1 VIEYPIPDTG
11 FLIPDLNFRIIY
23 LKEKIK
29 MKLYNLRFI
38 SILLSAVLFS
48 VSSYCQTVSNPE
60 ITAEE
65 IKQHIT
71 FLASDELKG
80 RDSGTEEIWQAAEYI
95 ANEFSSYGLTP
106 SFDGSYFQEFPFI
119 KTIELTK
126 NNRLSFISIGKIEI
140 VPILWEQYLTVPF
153 SGNSSMEGQIVFAGF
168 GISAPDIK
176 YDDYEGIDVK
186 GKIVI
191 VFRNTPEPNVPHS
204 EFDAHSPLR
213 KKASVARDK
222 GAAAIIFVNP
232 YDENKTSDDLVE
244 FEYDRGGLING
255 FSVVSIKREIIEDLF
270 SRDRKNLKEV
280 FDKIIETKTP
290 SSFEFDYFSGII
302 STEVKEVEAISWN
315 VGGFIEG
322 NDPGLKNEWIIIG
335 AHFDHLGMGGEGSL
349 YRGDEPQIHNGADD
363 NASGTTGVL
372 ELAEKFASVKDQ
384 LKRSIAFFTFSG
396 EELGLLGSNYLVN
409 NLPFPVEDAVTMINM
424 DMIGRLKDSSLI
436 VYGTGTS
443 SSWKDILNKY
453 NDYGFKLTFNDEGF
467 GPSDHSSFYGKK
479 IPVLFFFTGTHEDYH
494 KPSDDTEKINFAGQ
508 KDVLDYVYNI
518 TMDIDNNTERP
529 DYLLVEK
536 KQTGQM
542 FARKVYVG
550 TVPDFASNVDG
561 YKISG
566 VSEGSPAQLAGLQG
580 GDIIISFGGKKI
592 SNIYD
597 FTYALGD
604 FVPGDEVDVIVKRG
618 EEEKT
623 FHMKLASK

>member
-1 VIEYPIPDTG
+1 MYNRNFGRI
-11 FLIPDLNFRIIY
+11 FFSLLIF
-23 LKEKIK
+23 
-29 MKLYNLRFI
+29 FAFV
-38 SILLSAVLFS
+38 SIHS
-48 VSSYCQTVSNPE
+48 QNISNPE
-60 ITAEE
+60 ITTEE
-65 IKQHIT
+65 IKEHIT
-71 FLASDELKG
+71 FFASDDLEG
-80 RDSGTEEIWQAAEYI
+80 RDSGTEELFAAAVYI
-95 ANEFSSYGLTP
+95 SDEFKNNGLEP
-106 SFDGSYFQEFPFI
+106 IFQESFTQEFPFI
-119 KTIELTK
+119 KTIELTDK
-126 NNRLSFISIGKIEI
+126 NSLSLSTKENELKPNLKEDYI
-140 VPILWEQYLTVPF
+140 TVPF
-153 SGNSSMEGQIVFAGF
+153 SGNAEATAKLVFAGF
-168 GISAPDIK
+168 GISAADLE
-176 YDDYEGIDVK
+176 YDDYDGINVK
-186 GKIVI
+186 DKIVI
-191 VFRNTPEPNVPHS
+191 VLRNTPEPNVPHS

-244 FEYDRGGLING
+244 FSYDRGGQIGG
-255 FSVVSIKREIIEDLF
+255 FSAMSIKRSFIEQLF
-270 SRDRKNLKEV
+270 QSEGNNFKEV
-280 FDKIIETKTP
+280 YDKIVETKKP
-290 SSFEFDYFSGII
+290 SSLELKNSSAKV

-315 VGGFIEG
+315 VGGYLEG
-322 NDPGLKNEWIIIG
+322 NDPELKNEWIIIG

-349 YRGDEPQIHNGADD
+349 YRGDELQIHNGADD

-372 ELAEKFASVKDQ
+372 ELAQKFASQKDK

-409 NLPFPVEDAVTMINM
+409 NLPFPAEDAITMINM

-443 SSWKDILNKY
+443 SNWKDILNKY
-453 NDYGFKLTFNDEGF
+453 NSYGFKLTFNDEGF
-467 GPSDHSSFYGKK
+467 GPSDHSSFYGVK

-494 KPSDDTEKINFAGQ
+494 KPSDDTEKINLAGE
-508 KDVLDYVYNI
+508 KNILDYVYNI
-518 TMDIDNNTERP
+518 AMDIENAPERP

-618 EEEKT
+618 EEEITYKI
-623 FHMKLASK
+623 KLVSK

>member
-1 VIEYPIPDTG
+1 M
-11 FLIPDLNFRIIY
+11 LFRKHSFIIII
-23 LKEKIK
+23 L
-29 MKLYNLRFI
+29 
-38 SILLSAVLFS
+38 SIFSCDILSQQINS
-48 VSSYCQTVSNPE
+48 PE
-60 ITAEE
+60 ITSAEIE
-65 IKQHIT
+65 EHIT
-71 FLASDELKG
+71 FLASDKLKG
-80 RDSGTEEIWQAAEYI
+80 RDSGTQELFAAAVYI
-95 ANEFSSYGLTP
+95 TDEFKNYGLEP
-106 SFDGSYFQEFPFI
+106 IFPDGFVQEFPFI
-119 KTIELTK
+119 KTIELTDK
-126 NNRLSFISIGKIEI
+126 NALSFTSNGKEVTPKLKEDYI
-140 VPILWEQYLTVPF
+140 TVPF
-153 SGNSSMEGQIVFAGF
+153 SGNAEVSSKLVFAGF
-168 GISAPDIK
+168 GISATDLE
-176 YDDYEGIDVK
+176 YDDYAGIDVK
-186 GKIVI
+186 DKIVI

-213 KKASVARDK
+213 KKSSVARDK
-222 GAAAIIFVNP
+222 GASAIIFINP

-244 FEYDRGGLING
+244 FSFDRGGSISG
-255 FSVVSIKREIIEDLF
+255 FAAVSTKRNIIEKLLNEEGI
-270 SRDRKNLKEV
+270 NLQ
-280 FDKIIETKTP
+280 DIYNKILESKKP
-290 SSFEFDYFSGII
+290 SSFELKKSSAKI

-315 VGGFIEG
+315 VGGYIEG
-322 NDPGLKNEWIIIG
+322 NDPELKKELIIIG

-363 NASGTTGVL
+363 NASGTSGVL
-372 ELAEKFASVKDQ
+372 ELAEKIASQKNK
-384 LKRSIAFFTFSG
+384 LKRTVVFFTFSG

-443 SSWKDILNKY
+443 SNWKDLLNKE
-453 NDYGFKLTFNDEGF
+453 NKYGFKLTFNDEGF

-494 KPSDDTEKINFAGQ
+494 KPSDDTEKINFAAEENI
-508 KDVLDYVYNI
+508 LNYVY
-518 TMDIDNNTERP
+518 DIVTGIDQNPERP

-536 KQTGQM
+536 KTTGQM

-618 EEEKT
+618 EEEIT
-623 FHMKLASK
+623 FKVKLASK

>member
-1 VIEYPIPDTG
+1 MVIHNFKINSEREKMYYRNFTSLY
-11 FLIPDLNFRIIY
+11 FLLLIL
-23 LKEKIK
+23 
-29 MKLYNLRFI
+29 I
-38 SILLSAVLFS
+38 SY
-48 VSSYCQTVSNPE
+48 VSTYSQAISNPE
-60 ITAEE
+60 ITSEE
-65 IKQHIT
+65 IKEHIT

-80 RDSGTEEIWQAAEYI
+80 RDSGTEEIKKAASYI
-95 ANEFSSYGLTP
+95 SDEFKNYGLEP
-106 SFDGSYFQEFPFI
+106 IFQGNYLQEFPFI
-119 KTIELTK
+119 KTIELTDK
-126 NNRLSFISIGKIEI
+126 NTISFLTKENEVKPKLKEDYI
-140 VPILWEQYLTVPF
+140 TVPF
-153 SGNSSMEGQIVFAGF
+153 SGNSDVNANLVFVGF
-168 GISAPDIK
+168 GISAADLE
-176 YDDYEGIDVK
+176 YDDYAGIDVK
-186 GKIVI
+186 DKIVI
-191 VFRNTPEPNVPHS
+191 VMRDTPEPNVPHS

-232 YDENKTSDDLVE
+232 YNENKTTDDLIE
-244 FEYDRGGLING
+244 FSFDRGGSIGG
-255 FSVVSIKREIIEDLF
+255 FSVVNVKRSFVEQLF
-270 SRDRKNLKEV
+270 QSEGINFKEV
-280 FDKIIETKTP
+280 CDKIIETKKP
-290 SSFEFDYFSGII
+290 FSFELKNSSLKI
-302 STEVKEVEAISWN
+302 STEVKEVEAVSWN
-315 VGGFIEG
+315 VGGYLEG
-322 NDPGLKNEWIIIG
+322 NDPELKNEWVIIG

-349 YRGDEPQIHNGADD
+349 YRGEEPQIHNGADD

-409 NLPFPVEDAVTMINM
+409 NLPFPAEDAITMINM

-494 KPSDDTEKINFAGQ
+494 KPSDDTEKINLAGE
-508 KDVLDYVYNI
+508 KNILDYVYDI
-518 TMDIDNNTERP
+518 AMDIDNTPERP

-604 FVPGDEVDVIVKRG
+604 FVPGDVVDVIVKRG
-618 EEEKT
+618 KEQIT
-623 FHMKLASK
+623 FQVKLASK

>member
-1 VIEYPIPDTG
+1 
-11 FLIPDLNFRIIY
+11 
-23 LKEKIK
+23 
-29 MKLYNLRFI
+29 MKLYNFRFI
-38 SILLSAVLFS
+38 FISLFAFAIS
-48 VSSYCQTVSNPE
+48 VGAYAQTISNPE
-60 ITAEE
+60 ITTEE

-80 RDSGTEEIWQAAEYI
+80 RDSGTEEIKQAAEYI
-95 ANEFSSYGLTP
+95 AYEFSDYGLKP
-106 SFDGSYFQEFPFI
+106 SFNGSYFQEFPFI
-119 KTIELTK
+119 KNIELTDK
-126 NNRLSFISIGKIEI
+126 NNLSLYSNGKEVTPKLNEDYI
-140 VPILWEQYLTVPF
+140 TVPF
-153 SGNSSMEGQIVFAGF
+153 SGNAEVSANLVFAGF
-168 GISAPDIK
+168 GISASDLE
-176 YDDYEGIDVK
+176 YDDYSGIDVK
-186 GKIVI
+186 DKIVI
-191 VFRNTPEPNVPHS
+191 VFRNTPEPNVAHS
-204 EFDAHSPLR
+204 GFDAHSPLR
-213 KKASVARDK
+213 KKSSVARDK
-222 GAAAIIFVNP
+222 GASSIIFINP
-232 YDENKTSDDLVE
+232 YDTNKTTDDLVE
-244 FEYDRGGLING
+244 FSFDRGGSNSG
-255 FSVVSIKREIIEDLF
+255 FSAVSIKRNIIEKLLQEEGI
-270 SRDRKNLKEV
+270 NLQ
-280 FDKIIETKTP
+280 DIYNKILESKKP
-290 SSFEFDYFSGII
+290 STFELKKSSAKI

-322 NDPGLKNEWIIIG
+322 TDPELKKEWIIIG

-349 YRGDEPQIHNGADD
+349 YRDDEPQIHNGADD
-363 NASGTTGVL
+363 NASGTSGVL
-372 ELAEKFASVKDQ
+372 ELAEKIASQKDK

-409 NLPFPVEDAVTMINM
+409 NLPFPAEDAITMINM

-443 SSWKDILNKY
+443 SNWKDILNKH

-467 GPSDHSSFYGKK
+467 GPSDHSSFYGMK

-494 KPSDDTEKINFAGQ
+494 KPSDDTENINLAGE
-508 KDVLDYVYNI
+508 KNILNYVYEI
-518 TMDIDNNTERP
+518 AMDIDSSPERP

-604 FVPGDEVDVIVKRG
+604 FVPGDVVDVIVKRG
-618 EEEKT
+618 EEEINYKI
-623 FHMKLASK
+623 KLASK

>member
-1 VIEYPIPDTG
+1 MYNRNFGRI
-11 FLIPDLNFRIIY
+11 FFSLLILFA
-23 LKEKIK
+23 
-29 MKLYNLRFI
+29 FV
-38 SILLSAVLFS
+38 SICS
-48 VSSYCQTVSNPE
+48 QNISNPE

-65 IKQHIT
+65 IEDHIT
-71 FLASDELKG
+71 FLASDELEG
-80 RDSGTEEIWQAAEYI
+80 RDSGTKEIKEAADYI
-95 ANEFSSYGLTP
+95 ANEFSSYGLVP
-106 SFDGSYFQEFPFI
+106 AFNDNYFQEFSFI
-119 KTIELTK
+119 KTIELTDK
-126 NNRLSFISIGKIEI
+126 NSLTFLVKENEVKPELKEDYI
-140 VPILWEQYLTVPF
+140 TVPF
-153 SGNSSMEGQIVFAGF
+153 SGNADANAKLVFAGF
-168 GISAPDIK
+168 GISAADLE
-176 YDDYEGIDVK
+176 YDDYDGIDLK
-186 GKIVI
+186 DKIVI
-191 VFRNTPEPNVPHS
+191 VLRNTPEPNVPHS
-204 EFDAHSPLR
+204 EFDMHSPLR

-222 GAAAIIFVNP
+222 GAAAIIFINP
-232 YDENKTSDDLVE
+232 YDENKTTDDLVE
-244 FEYDRGGLING
+244 FSYDRGGQIGG
-255 FSVVSIKREIIEDLF
+255 FSAVSIKRSFVEQLF
-270 SRDRKNLKEV
+270 QSEGFNFKEV
-280 FDKIIETKTP
+280 YDKIIETKKP
-290 SSFEFDYFSGII
+290 SSFELKNSSAKI

-315 VGGFIEG
+315 VGGYLEG
-322 NDPGLKNEWIIIG
+322 NDPELKNEWVIIG

-372 ELAEKFASVKDQ
+372 ELAEKFASQKDK

-409 NLPFPVEDAVTMINM
+409 NLPFPDENAVTMINM

-443 SSWKDILNKY
+443 SSWKDVLNKY

-467 GPSDHSSFYGKK
+467 GPSDHSSFYGMK

-494 KPSDDTEKINFAGQ
+494 KPSDDAEKINLKGQ
-508 KDVLDYVYNI
+508 ENILNYVY
-518 TMDIDNNTERP
+518 DVVAEIDRNTERP
-529 DYLLVEK
+529 DYLLVETK
-536 KQTGQM
+536 TSGQM

-566 VSEGSPAQLAGLQG
+566 VSEGSPAQLAGLKG

>member
-1 VIEYPIPDTG
+1 MNYQIFKKI
-11 FLIPDLNFRIIY
+11 LI
-23 LKEKIK
+23 
-29 MKLYNLRFI
+29 I
-38 SILLSAVLFS
+38 SLILFTCISTYA
-48 VSSYCQTVSNPE
+48 QTISNPE

-71 FLASDELKG
+71 FLASDDLKG
-80 RDSGTEEIWQAAEYI
+80 RDSGTEELKEAADYI
-95 ANEFSSYGLTP
+95 ANEFSSYGLVP
-106 SFDGSYFQEFPFI
+106 AFNNNYFQEFSFI
-119 KTIELTK
+119 KTIELTDK
-126 NNRLSFISIGKIEI
+126 NNLAFITSGNDIELNLNEDYI
-140 VPILWEQYLTVPF
+140 TVPF
-153 SGNSSMEGQIVFAGF
+153 SGNSNVNAKLVFAGF
-168 GISAPDIK
+168 GISAPDLE
-176 YDDYEGIDVK
+176 YDDYDDIDVK
-186 GKIVI
+186 DKIVI
-191 VFRNTPEPNVPHS
+191 VIRNTPEPNVAHS
-204 EFDAHSPLR
+204 GFDAHSPLR

-232 YDENKTSDDLVE
+232 YDENKTSDDLIE
-244 FEYDRGGLING
+244 FSYDRGGSIGG
-255 FSVVSIKREIIEDLF
+255 FSAVNVKRIFVEQLLKSEEINF
-270 SRDRKNLKEV
+270 KEV
-280 FDKIIETKTP
+280 YDKIIETKKP
-290 SSFEFDYFSGII
+290 SSFDLKNTSAKI
-302 STEVKEVEAISWN
+302 STEVNEVEAVSWN

-322 NDPGLKNEWIIIG
+322 TDPVLKNEWIIIG

-384 LKRSIAFFTFSG
+384 IKRSIAFFAFSG

-409 NLPFPVEDAVTMINM
+409 NLPFPAEDAITMINM

-494 KPSDDTEKINFAGQ
+494 KPSDDTEKINITGQ
-508 KDVLDYVYNI
+508 ENILNYVY
-518 TMDIDNNTERP
+518 DVVAEIDRNTDRP

-580 GDIIISFGGKKI
+580 GDIITSFDGKKI

-618 EEEKT
+618 EEEITYKI
-623 FHMKLASK
+623 KLATK